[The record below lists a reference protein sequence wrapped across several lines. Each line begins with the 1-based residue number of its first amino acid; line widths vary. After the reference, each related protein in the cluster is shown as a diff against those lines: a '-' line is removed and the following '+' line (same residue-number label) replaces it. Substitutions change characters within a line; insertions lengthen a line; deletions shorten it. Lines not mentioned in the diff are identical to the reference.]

1 MIKVSVVVPVYNPGR
16 DIDDCIRTLLDQSL
30 PSEEYEVIF
39 VDDGSTDDT
48 PARLDELAAAHK
60 NVHTFHIPNS
70 GWPGRPRNVG
80 MDNAKGEFIYFVD
93 NDDWLGGEA
102 LERMY
107 NRALEDDADIVIGK
121 VVGRGKKV
129 PRGVF
134 RRNRKDLSIQK
145 ATAPLGLL
153 SPHKLFRKSMLDEH
167 GIRFPEG
174 RRRLEDHVFVV
185 HAYFHAKRVSVLA
198 DYACYYW
205 VLRGDR
211 SNASAR
217 RWDPAGYYG
226 NVREVLDIVDAHT
239 EPGELRSTL
248 KLHWYRGKILQRV
261 GGRSFLSREEDW
273 AREIYDAV
281 RSIAMERYGPD
292 DEARLAFNLRVRSRL
307 LREGTW
313 ESLRALA
320 AAERDMAATAT
331 VTQLTPRG
339 NGLMLEVEASMIGAV
354 APTRQG
360 NSLLWQPPPSV
371 DVPMSQTEL
380 DVTEEIA
387 DSRVQIVLVSTED
400 HSEFIIPSENEVRI
414 EPAEGDGPVRA
425 QVISRARLTPSKAAG
440 GSALPPGRWTLRAVV
455 TVLGFAAEVPLK
467 DAGGMTVE
475 LVSTP
480 EGKLREKSAAAAAA
494 AAKPAPKTAQEKT
507 TAGTKSRAGA
517 MGKLNEANTFFP
529 RVLRA
534 VERRAPW
541 VATTRRR
548 LVHRVSAGRRERQS
562 EVAVRGGERLVK
574 APVFVMCSVRSGSTL
589 LRVLLDS
596 HSQITAPPELH
607 LRHLAATVKKGYPE
621 QSLKE
626 VGLGP
631 KRLTYLLWDR
641 VLHRELQRNGKRV
654 LVNKTPND
662 VFIVNRILECWPDAR
677 FIFLLRHPGAIAR
690 SRHSARPQDTVERNA
705 EMVLRY
711 AEAVEQ
717 TRRSYPGLTIRYE
730 DMTADPVATTQTI
743 CEWLG
748 VAWEPEMLNYN
759 QHDHGRFKPGL
770 GDWSGKIK
778 SGEIQPASP
787 PPPTDEIPE
796 MLLPICEAWG
806 YLSAGERA
814 RADAKST

>member
-1 MIKVSVVVPVYNPGR
+1 VIKVSVVVPVYNPGR
-16 DIDDCIRTLLDQSL
+16 DIDDCIRSLLEQSL
-30 PSEEYEVIF
+30 PSDEYEVIF
-39 VDDGSTDDT
+39 VDDGSTDET
-48 PARLDELAAAHK
+48 PARLDELASTTA

-80 MDNAKGEFIYFVD
+80 MDNAKGEFVYFVD
-93 NDDWLGGEA
+93 NDDWLGPEA

-134 RRNRKDLSIQK
+134 RRNRKDLSMDK

-153 SPHKLFRKSMLDEH
+153 SPHKLFRKSMLEEH

-198 DYACYYW
+198 DYPCYYW

-261 GGRSFLSREEDW
+261 GGRAFLSREEEW

-281 RSIAMERYGPD
+281 RSIALERYGPD

-320 AAERDMAATAT
+320 AAERDMKATAT
-331 VTQLTPRG
+331 ATQLTPRG
-339 NGLMLEVEASMIGAV
+339 NGLMLEVEATMIGPVTAS
-354 APTRQG
+354 RDDKR
-360 NSLLWQPPPSV
+360 LLWQPPPEV
-371 DVPMSQTEL
+371 DLPMQEAEL
-380 DVTEEIA
+380 DVTEEMG
-387 DSRVQIVLVSTED
+387 DSRVQVVLVSAED
-400 HSEFIIPSENEVRI
+400 QSEFIVPSENEVRL

-425 QVISRARLTPSKAAG
+425 VVLSRARLAPSKAAG
-440 GSALPPGRWTLRAVV
+440 GSALPPGRWTVRAVV
-455 TVLGFAAEVPLK
+455 TVLGFAAEVGLK
-467 DAGGMTVE
+467 DVDGMAVE
-475 LVSTP
+475 LVVTP
-480 EGKLREKSAAAAAA
+480 EGKLREKSAAAAGAA
-494 AAKPAPKTAQEKT
+494 SAAKPPPAAQKKAAPK
-507 TAGTKSRAGA
+507 GPVGA
-517 MGKLNEANTFFP
+517 VKKVAEPTTFFP
-529 RVLRA
+529 RALRA
-534 VERRAPW
+534 IERRAPW

-548 LVHRVSAGRRERQS
+548 LVHRVGAARRERQS
-562 EVAVRGGERLVK
+562 DVAVRGGERLVK

-607 LRHLAATVKKGYPE
+607 LRHVAATVKKGYPE

-641 VLHRELQRNGKRV
+641 ILDRELQRNGKRV

-662 VFIVNRILECWPDAR
+662 VFIVSRILECWPDAR

-690 SRHSARPQDTVERNA
+690 SRHNARPQDSAERNA

-711 AEAVEQ
+711 TEAVEQ
-717 TRRSYPGLTIRYE
+717 TRRTYPGLTIRYE
-730 DMTADPVATTQTI
+730 DMTADPVRTTQKI

-748 VAWEPEMLNYN
+748 VPWEPEMLNYSD
-759 QHDHGRFKPGL
+759 HDHGRFKPGL

-787 PPPTDEIPE
+787 PPPVEE
-796 MLLPICEAWG
+796 MHESLLPMCRTWG
-806 YLSAGERA
+806 YL
-814 RADAKST
+814 DAEHTASGASQPS

>member
-1 MIKVSVVVPVYNPGR
+1 VIKVSVVVPVYNPGR

-30 PSEEYEVIF
+30 PSDEYEVIF

-48 PARLDELAAAHK
+48 PARLDELAEAHE
-60 NVHTFHIPNS
+60 NVAVFHIPNS

-80 MDNAKGEFIYFVD
+80 MDNARGEFVYFVD
-93 NDDWLGGEA
+93 NDDWLGNEA

-134 RRNRKDLSIQK
+134 RRNRKDLSMEK

-153 SPHKLFRKSMLDEH
+153 SPHKLFRKSMLEEH

-217 RWDPAGYYG
+217 RWDPEGYYG

-261 GGRSFLSREEDW
+261 GGKAFLSREEDW

-281 RSIAMERYGPD
+281 RSIALERYGPE
-292 DEARLAFNLRVRSRL
+292 DESRLAFNLRVRSRL

-313 ESLRALA
+313 ESLRGLA
-320 AAERDMAATAT
+320 AAERDMKATAT
-331 VTQLTPRG
+331 VTQLVPRG
-339 NGLMLEVEASMIGAV
+339 NGLMLEVEASMVGAV
-354 APTRQG
+354 AASRQG
-360 NSLLWQPPPSV
+360 KQLVWQAPPGV
-371 DVPMSQTEL
+371 DVPMSETEL
-380 DVTEEIA
+380 DVTEEMS
-387 DSRVQIVLVSTED
+387 DSRVQIVLISKED
-400 HSEFIIPSENEVRI
+400 NSEFIIPSDNEVRL
-414 EPAEGDGPVRA
+414 EPADGDGPVRA
-425 QVISRARLTPSKAAG
+425 MVTSKARLAPSKAAG

-455 TVLGFAAEVPLK
+455 TVLGFAAEVALK
-467 DAGGMTVE
+467 DADGAPVE

-480 EGKLREKSAAAAAA
+480 EGKLRDKSAAAAEASAPKAAQKPAAA
-494 AAKPAPKTAQEKT
+494 AAK
-507 TAGTKSRAGA
+507 GGA
-517 MGKLNEANTFFP
+517 MGKLSEPNTFFP

-548 LVHRVSAGRRERQS
+548 VVHKVSAGRRERQS

-662 VFIVNRILECWPDAR
+662 VFIVDRILECWPDAR

-690 SRHSARPQDTVERNA
+690 SRQNARPQDTAARNA

-711 AEAVEQ
+711 TEAVER

-730 DMTADPVATTQTI
+730 DMTADPVGTTQKI

-748 VAWEPEMLNYN
+748 VAWEPEMLNYAE
-759 QHDHGRFKPGL
+759 HDHGRFKPGL

-787 PPPTDEIPE
+787 PPPVEE
-796 MLLPICEAWG
+796 MHESLLPMCEAWG
-806 YLSAGERA
+806 YLPAGEKTR
-814 RADAKST
+814 S